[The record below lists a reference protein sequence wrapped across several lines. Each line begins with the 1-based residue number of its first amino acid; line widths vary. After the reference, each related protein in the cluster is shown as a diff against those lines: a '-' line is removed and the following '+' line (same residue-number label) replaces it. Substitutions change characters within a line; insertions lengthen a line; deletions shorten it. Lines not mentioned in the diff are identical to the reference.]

1 MLFTVSDVVLL
12 FGSVVIKEFSIFN
25 LMPPNASVFKSLSG
39 RMHWGR
45 AVAGMEEV
53 GTLPG
58 VEFDC
63 ANV

>member
-1 MLFTVSDVVLL
+1 
-12 FGSVVIKEFSIFN
+12 
-25 LMPPNASVFKSLSG
+25 MPPNASVFKSLSG